1 MRVNGIM
8 GVVAV
13 ACVVAVVNAGLGP
26 LGHLHHRVHRTEANH
41 RGLMG
46 VELVATQP
54 PPPTPWEE
62 PVAPRLHRGGFVTLA
77 ALAPDDPDDEP
88 DTPQLLL
95 PAFAI
100 VAPITASVQP
110 HGDVSP
116 PVPVPVPTPPPL
128 SPPVYSFRAASTAAV
143 PEPATWGMMVL
154 GFGIVAVALRRGRR
168 GPAATT
174 WRVAPGRAP

>member
-1 MRVNGIM
+1 MRVNGVM
-8 GVVAV
+8 GVIAV

-26 LGHLHHRVHRTEANH
+26 LGRLHHRSHRTERNH
-41 RGLMG
+41 RSLMG
-46 VELVATQP
+46 VELVATGVP
-54 PPPTPWEE
+54 PLTPWVG

-95 PAFAI
+95 PALAI
-100 VAPITASVQP
+100 VAPIAASVQP

-116 PVPVPVPTPPPL
+116 PLPVPTAPPL
-128 SPPVYSFRAASTAAV
+128 SPPVYSFHTVSTAAI

-168 GPAATT
+168 GAAAT
-174 WRVAPGRAP
+174 WRVGPGRAL